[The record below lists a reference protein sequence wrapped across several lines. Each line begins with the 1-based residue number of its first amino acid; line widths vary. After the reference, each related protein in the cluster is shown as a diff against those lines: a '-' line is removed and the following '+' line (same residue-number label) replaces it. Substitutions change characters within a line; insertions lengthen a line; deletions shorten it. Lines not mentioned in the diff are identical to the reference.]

1 MFFRLYLNYCVLTYL
16 KITLSQVKIANLII
30 SEMYESFH
38 KFSVASENTTKSI
51 LWGDPEELVSIFF
64 PKYGWVFFHQIL
76 IIWCNSS
83 CGKCLAFP
91 MNFSCH
97 GKMQQS
103 LFYGKSLGYWY
114 LYFSQVMSPSVP
126 LNSHSMVYYIIW
138 MVY

>member
-64 PKYGWVFFHQIL
+64 PKYGWAFFR
-76 IIWCNSS
+76 
-83 CGKCLAFP
+83 
-91 MNFSCH
+91 
-97 GKMQQS
+97 
-103 LFYGKSLGYWY
+103 
-114 LYFSQVMSPSVP
+114 
-126 LNSHSMVYYIIW
+126 
-138 MVY
+138 